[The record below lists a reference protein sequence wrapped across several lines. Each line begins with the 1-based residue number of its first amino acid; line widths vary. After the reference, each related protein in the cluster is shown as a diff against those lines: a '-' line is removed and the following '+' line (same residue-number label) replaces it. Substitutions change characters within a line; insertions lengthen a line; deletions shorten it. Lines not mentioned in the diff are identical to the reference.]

1 MGWSC
6 CPRAINLGSIP
17 EIQELLTLGQC
28 LVSLWCFLGAVRC
41 QGLGTWATSSCPH
54 LYYLWFSPHSVILKH
69 GVRGC
74 RLSDAIR
81 IIAHFTPC
89 HLSDRTHTASDSP
102 TGSFSTWHLEGT
114 LDDVR
119 RQSWSH
125 AGCGQESPGLGI
137 LGARAGPGAVEH
149 LIHPPRSSPPPKRSR
164 CLL

>member
-1 MGWSC
+1 MTRFRASRGLLGEGELLPQGPM
-6 CPRAINLGSIP
+6 CPQTLGSIQ
-17 EIQELLTLGQC
+17 EIQELLTLGRC

-41 QGLGTWATSSCPH
+41 QGLGTRGASSCPH
-54 LYYLWFSPHSVILKH
+54 LYYLWFSPHSVIFEH

-114 LDDVR
+114 LGDVR

-125 AGCGQESPGLGI
+125 AGCGQESPGPQGSW
-137 LGARAGPGAVEH
+137 GPEQAWG
-149 LIHPPRSSPPPKRSR
+149 LWSI
-164 CLL
+164 